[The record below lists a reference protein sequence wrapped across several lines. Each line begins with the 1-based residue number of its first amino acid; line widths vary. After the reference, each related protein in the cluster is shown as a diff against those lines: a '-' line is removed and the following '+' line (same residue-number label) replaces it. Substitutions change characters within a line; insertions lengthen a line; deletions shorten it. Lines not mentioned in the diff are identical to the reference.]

1 MVQQIMLTNHSTNKG
16 GKMITAHT
24 VGKKYAEVKDLRV
37 KEIAKLVRKDL
48 KKFKGCKFS
57 VKSTYNKIDV
67 ALVDCDDIKK
77 YFYIWEGYSQKDPR
91 YTDTFDKEVKSIMN
105 QYNFDNSDSMS
116 DYWHKNFFAFFNLH
130 YPLLKRARVELG
142 LKEVA

>member
-1 MVQQIMLTNHSTNKG
+1 ML
-16 GKMITAHT
+16 TAHT

-77 YFYIWEGYSQKDPR
+77 YFYIWEGHSQKDPR
-91 YTDTFDKEVKSIMN
+91 YTDTFHKEVKSIMN
-105 QYNFDNSDSMS
+105 QYNFDNGDSMS

-130 YPLLKRARVELG
+130 FPLLKRARIELG
-142 LKEVA
+142 LGVANA